1 MSFRGRGG
9 GFRGRGGGDRGGK
22 NINRFISFGKK
33 ISYRNLMNNFVWMNP
48 LNMSLQTICNLLSII
63 LM

>member
-33 ISYRNLMNNFVWMNP
+33 YLIE
-48 LNMSLQTICNLLSII
+48 I
-63 LM
+63 

>member
-22 NINRFISFGKK
+22 NINRFISFGKNYL
-33 ISYRNLMNNFVWMNP
+33 IE
-48 LNMSLQTICNLLSII
+48 I
-63 LM
+63 

>member
-9 GFRGRGGGDRGGK
+9 GFRGRGGGK

-33 ISYRNLMNNFVWMNP
+33 YLIE
-48 LNMSLQTICNLLSII
+48 I
-63 LM
+63 

>member
-33 ISYRNLMNNFVWMNP
+33 YLIEI
-48 LNMSLQTICNLLSII
+48 Q
-63 LM
+63 